1 MKEVVLMDKLNLEK
15 YARLIVKTGVNI
27 KKNQICVISAPVEN
41 YEFVEMIAEMA
52 YQEGAREVVPNWI
65 DERIGRSKYEY
76 APDDVFDEIPEYRKM
91 FYLETVRK
99 DACYIRLA
107 GSDPDILKG
116 IDQNKIM
123 RTNRTFGE
131 NLKEYRERL
140 MSDKNVWCVAA
151 APTKAWAKKV
161 FPNLSQEDAVEKLWD
176 AIFMTNR
183 IDKEDPVAAWDV
195 HKNNLKKR
203 MAFLNDNHFKYLKY
217 SNSLGTDLNIELPEK
232 HIWLGGQSFMK
243 DGTEFMANLPTEEV
257 FTLPKKDGVNGMV
270 HSTKPLVYN
279 GVLIEDFWLRL
290 EAGKVV
296 EYDAKNGVEALKS
309 LIDLDEGS
317 CYLGEVAL
325 VPYHSPISE
334 MNILFYNTLFD
345 ENASCHLALGEAY
358 PICIEGGESMSK
370 EDLVK
375 NGKNDSIA
383 HEDFM
388 VGSSDLRITG
398 VKDSGEEV
406 IVFENGDFA
415 FENKQ

>member
-1 MKEVVLMDKLNLEK
+1 MDKSMLEK

-27 KKNQICVISAPVEN
+27 KKNQICVISASVEN

-52 YQEGAREVVPNWI
+52 YKEGAREVVPNWI

-116 IDQNKIM
+116 IDQDKIM

-140 MSDKNVWCVAA
+140 MSDKNVWCVAS

-161 FPNLSQEDAVEKLWD
+161 FPDVSQEEAIEKLWD

-183 IDKEDPVAAWDV
+183 IDKEDPVAAWDE

-203 MAFLNDNHFKYLKY
+203 MAFLNENHFKYLKY

-232 HIWLGGQSFMK
+232 HLWLGGQSYME

-257 FTLPKKDGVNGMV
+257 FTLPKKDSVSGVV

-279 GVLIEDFWLRL
+279 GVLIDEFWIRF
-290 EAGKVV
+290 ESGKAV
-296 EYDAKNGVEALKS
+296 EYDAKKGIEALKS
-309 LIDLDEGS
+309 LLHLDEGS

-334 MNILFYNTLFD
+334 MDILFYNTLFD
-345 ENASCHLALGEAY
+345 ENASCHLAFGEAY
-358 PICIEGGESMSK
+358 PICVSGGESMTREELKQHGVNS
-370 EDLVK
+370 
-375 NGKNDSIA
+375 SIA

-388 VGSSDLRITG
+388 VGSSDLKVVGI
-398 VKDSGEEV
+398 KESGEEV
-406 IVFENGDFA
+406 LVFEDGDFV
-415 FENKQ
+415 FEK

>member
-1 MKEVVLMDKLNLEK
+1 MDKLNLEK

-41 YEFVEMIAEMA
+41 HEFVEMIAEMA

-151 APTKAWAKKV
+151 APTKAWAKKI
-161 FPNLSQEDAVEKLWD
+161 FPDLSEEDAVEKLWD

-183 IDKEDPVAAWDV
+183 IDKEDPVAAWDD

-203 MAFLNDNHFKYLKY
+203 MAFLNENHFKYLKY

-232 HIWLGGQSFMK
+232 HLWLGGQSYMK

-257 FTLPKKDGVNGMV
+257 FTLPKKDGVNGVV

-279 GVLIEDFWLRL
+279 GVLIEEFWLRL
-290 EAGKVV
+290 ESGKVV
-296 EYDAKNGVEALKS
+296 EYDAKNGLEALKS

-388 VGSSDLRITG
+388 VGSSDLKVVGI
-398 VKDSGEEV
+398 KESGEEV
-406 IVFENGDFA
+406 LVFEDGDFV
-415 FENKQ
+415 FEK

>member
-161 FPNLSQEDAVEKLWD
+161 FPDLSEEDAVEKLWD

-183 IDKEDPVAAWDV
+183 IDKEDPVAAWDD

-203 MAFLNDNHFKYLKY
+203 MAFLNENHFKYLKY

-232 HIWLGGQSFMK
+232 HLWLGGQSYMK

-257 FTLPKKDGVNGMV
+257 FTLPKKDGVNGVV

-279 GVLIEDFWLRL
+279 GVLIEEFWLRL
-290 EAGKVV
+290 ESGKVV
-296 EYDAKNGVEALKS
+296 EYDAKNGLEALKS

-388 VGSSDLRITG
+388 VGSSDLKVVGI
-398 VKDSGEEV
+398 KESGEEV
-406 IVFENGDFA
+406 LVFEDGDFV
-415 FENKQ
+415 FEK

>member
-388 VGSSDLRITG
+388 VGSSDLKVVGI
-398 VKDSGEEV
+398 KESGEEV
-406 IVFENGDFA
+406 LVFEDGDFV
-415 FENKQ
+415 FEK

>member
-1 MKEVVLMDKLNLEK
+1 
-15 YARLIVKTGVNI
+15 
-27 KKNQICVISAPVEN
+27 
-41 YEFVEMIAEMA
+41 
-52 YQEGAREVVPNWI
+52 
-65 DERIGRSKYEY
+65 
-76 APDDVFDEIPEYRKM
+76 
-91 FYLETVRK
+91 
-99 DACYIRLA
+99 
-107 GSDPDILKG
+107 
-116 IDQNKIM
+116 
-123 RTNRTFGE
+123 
-131 NLKEYRERL
+131 
-140 MSDKNVWCVAA
+140 
-151 APTKAWAKKV
+151 
-161 FPNLSQEDAVEKLWD
+161 
-176 AIFMTNR
+176 
-183 IDKEDPVAAWDV
+183 
-195 HKNNLKKR
+195 
-203 MAFLNDNHFKYLKY
+203 
-217 SNSLGTDLNIELPEK
+217 
-232 HIWLGGQSFMK
+232 
-243 DGTEFMANLPTEEV
+243 
-257 FTLPKKDGVNGMV
+257 MV

-388 VGSSDLRITG
+388 VGSSDLKVVGI
-398 VKDSGEEV
+398 KESGEEV
-406 IVFENGDFA
+406 LVFEDGDFV
-415 FENKQ
+415 FEK

>member
-1 MKEVVLMDKLNLEK
+1 MDKLNLEK

-161 FPNLSQEDAVEKLWD
+161 FPDLSEEDAVEKLWD

-183 IDKEDPVAAWDV
+183 IDKEDPVAAWDD

-203 MAFLNDNHFKYLKY
+203 MAFLNENHFKYLKY

-232 HIWLGGQSFMK
+232 HLWLGGQSYMK

-257 FTLPKKDGVNGMV
+257 FTLPKKDGVNGVV

-279 GVLIEDFWLRL
+279 GVLIEEFWLRL
-290 EAGKVV
+290 ESGKVV
-296 EYDAKNGVEALKS
+296 EYDAKNGLEALKS

-406 IVFENGDFA
+406 IDADRLFFS
-415 FENKQ
+415 

>member
-232 HIWLGGQSFMK
+232 HLWLGGQSFMK